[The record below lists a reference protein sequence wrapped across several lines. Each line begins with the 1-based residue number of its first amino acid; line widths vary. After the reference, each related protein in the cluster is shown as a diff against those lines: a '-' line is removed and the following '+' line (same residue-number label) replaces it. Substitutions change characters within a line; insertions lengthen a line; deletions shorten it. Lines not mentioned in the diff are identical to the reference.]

1 MSCRASR
8 PDGAPGVAQAAPR
21 TAQGAGSLR
30 REGPPADVW
39 QTKPAWCQPWTI
51 LATGS
56 SAVGGAWL
64 LSGHRVWVA
73 CLVAVPVAAWCAV
86 ASEANQFVLAHRRA
100 CLELSCTNS
109 KELWLLALTLSPL
122 AFCRWS
128 LFLGLYP
135 RAWREYVASLPA
147 EQAEGSEG

>member
-1 MSCRASR
+1 M
-8 PDGAPGVAQAAPR
+8 
-21 TAQGAGSLR
+21 
-30 REGPPADVW
+30 W

-86 ASEANQFVLAHRRA
+86 FITKLSRRLPAQGSCLAWFSSTVLHQ
-100 CLELSCTNS
+100 EQ
-109 KELWLLALTLSPL
+109 EQWLLEVT
-122 AFCRWS
+122 
-128 LFLGLYP
+128 
-135 RAWREYVASLPA
+135 E
-147 EQAEGSEG
+147 